1 MSTMYNNNY
10 NNLINLLNLNIL
22 NKNNTNTNI
31 MDGSAIE
38 ITLEAHIY
46 WLLFSVKRHHSQEIN
61 AEKKSNLTLISLVH
75 FVTFWRHFVLW

>member
-1 MSTMYNNNY
+1 MSTMYNNNN

-46 WLLFSVKRHHSQEIN
+46 
-61 AEKKSNLTLISLVH
+61 
-75 FVTFWRHFVLW
+75 